1 MTRSEWTRQA
11 LANAPPAKDFMPDR
25 PDVLAK
31 VTGVFSN
38 TLGALANFVIVIAI
52 GIYLAADP
60 DAYVHGFAR
69 LFPKPRRARVLEVL
83 AAIGTTLRWWLM
95 GKFLSMIVVGVLT
108 AAGLWLLGIPLA
120 VTLALIAA
128 ALTFIPNIG
137 PILAVVPAALLALL
151 QSPMQVV
158 YVCLLYLGIQ
168 TFESY
173 LLTPPGAAPDDL
185 AAAGLDDLRPGS
197 GCRSRRWAGAC
208 SSHSSGSRSGS
219 NRADDLFGGCAR

>member
-1 MTRSEWTRQA
+1 MVARCGDAFTLRPPRGDGRLLSPSLSAQVDELSRSLPEAVQRVQARMTRSEWTRQA

-120 VTLALIAA
+120 
-128 ALTFIPNIG
+128 
-137 PILAVVPAALLALL
+137 
-151 QSPMQVV
+151 
-158 YVCLLYLGIQ
+158 
-168 TFESY
+168 
-173 LLTPPGAAPDDL
+173 
-185 AAAGLDDLRPGS
+185 
-197 GCRSRRWAGAC
+197 
-208 SSHSSGSRSGS
+208 
-219 NRADDLFGGCAR
+219 